1 MFIRK
6 PRWSVVE
13 NEINIFRKV
22 IRFRIF
28 SLSVVFFFFSYN
40 SFVQTR
46 TINRLFLIY
55 KFIDGCCIPFRYLIT
70 LNFTLKN

>member
-6 PRWSVVE
+6 PRWSVAE

-28 SLSVVFFFFSYN
+28 SLSVVFFLFFIQFIRTN
-40 SFVQTR
+40 ANDKSF
-46 TINRLFLIY
+46 
-55 KFIDGCCIPFRYLIT
+55 IPYL
-70 LNFTLKN
+70 

>member
-6 PRWSVVE
+6 PWWSVVE

-28 SLSVVFFFFSYN
+28 SLSVVFFFF
-40 SFVQTR
+40 FIQFIR
-46 TINRLFLIY
+46 TNANDRLFLIY

>member
-28 SLSVVFFFFSYN
+28 SLSVVFFFFHTN
-40 SFVQTR
+40 ANDKSF
-46 TINRLFLIY
+46 
-55 KFIDGCCIPFRYLIT
+55 IPYL
-70 LNFTLKN
+70 